1 MKRSELFQLL
11 DEEIGVEQKKWV
23 SDWVFEKEKNA
34 DWDQSNKGKSWTDEE
49 LKVVLSFAPTKEN
62 CLRFGKID
70 GKNDD
75 DVG

>member
-34 DWDQSNKGKSWTDEE
+34 DWY
-49 LKVVLSFAPTKEN
+49 P
-62 CLRFGKID
+62 
-70 GKNDD
+70 
-75 DVG
+75 

>member
-1 MKRSELFQLL
+1 MKRLVLNKKNGFQ
-11 DEEIGVEQKKWV
+11 IGCLKK
-23 SDWVFEKEKNA
+23 KKNA